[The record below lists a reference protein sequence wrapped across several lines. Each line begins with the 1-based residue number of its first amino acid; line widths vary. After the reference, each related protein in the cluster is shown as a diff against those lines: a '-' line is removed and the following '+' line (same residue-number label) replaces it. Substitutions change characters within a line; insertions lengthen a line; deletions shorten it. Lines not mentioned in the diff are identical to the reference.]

1 MGAGAE
7 SWRVLWP
14 EHPRAL
20 EGAPPSSSVPLS
32 PAGCPQSQGLGGAF
46 HCAKI
51 FLSIY
56 HFFCCFIFSFLSFP
70 SFIIIFLLNLNAIRP
85 RLHAKESG

>member
-14 EHPRAL
+14 EHPGAL
-20 EGAPPSSSVPLS
+20 EGAPPSSSAPLS

-56 HFFCCFIFSFLSFP
+56 HFFLLFYFFFP
-70 SFIIIFLLNLNAIRP
+70 SLLLLLFFFLI
-85 RLHAKESG
+85 